1 MKSAVLLLV
10 TLLALL
16 QLTALAGASTDTR
29 AVRRHA
35 SDVYP
40 RSRPASTLA
49 RRATVKAS
57 KPKAKTTK
65 AKTTKAKTTKA
76 KATTAKAK
84 TGKAATAAKRK
95 TTKGAASAKG
105 STGAACAWTPGAK
118 GRLGKRGDC
127 AAGSPSDEQTGTY
140 TLLCVQKAT
149 GAKKELEKRANFA
162 TLGKQDFFNCGEKQ
176 RMSPSSPP
184 PAHSLNR
191 SSTKLSSTRLIT
203 DLT

>member
-65 AKTTKAKTTKA
+65 AKATKA

-84 TGKAATAAKRK
+84 TGKGATAAKRK

-140 TLLCVQKAT
+140 TLLCAQKAT